1 MIEWAI
7 DRVESIKDGDLLETY
22 CGLGNFTI
30 PLSRYFRKVLPQRL
44 VRVPIK
50 SAKRGLPNLNGE

>member
-30 PLSRYFRKVLPQRL
+30 PLSRYFRKVLATEISKSS
-44 VRVPIK
+44 IK
-50 SAKRGLPNLNGE
+50 SAKREL